1 MKQTFFRNLIFLL
14 VLNVLIKPLY
24 VLGVD
29 RTVQNLTGHGDYGLY
44 FALFNLSI
52 LFSIILDIG
61 ITNYNNRIIAQQPS
75 LIKKYLSNILCFKVL
90 LFILYCLLTF
100 AAAIFLQPT
109 KEGYYILGILILNQG
124 LNSLLLY
131 LRSNLSALQFF
142 KLDSFLSILDK
153 LLMILL
159 FGWLYYF
166 KPIAS
171 EFQIEWFV
179 YSQTASYVITILVA
193 SVLLLQRIP
202 KLQFSFEFSML
213 KTIWKESYLLAI
225 IVLLMGIYTRIDAV
239 LLKKLL
245 GTEGDIQA
253 GIYASAFRLLD
264 AANQFG
270 FLFAALLLPIFSRL
284 IRRGQKVDELT
295 AVSFKTI
302 FIFSWMLAVVCLFFR
317 NEIMQLLYHDTTI
330 YSANIL
336 GILMFALPGAS
347 TVYIFGTLLAANR
360 SLKEL
365 AVATALTAIINFSLN
380 IILIP
385 KYQCTGAAIA
395 AVSTQCIIGVIEI
408 FICRKIFQLKMNLE
422 LISKLILFS
431 LLSLAVGYSA
441 HTFITSL
448 IPGVIAGLGVSLL
461 IAFGLKLFELKKV
474 RSMLISGEE

>member
-14 VLNVLIKPLY
+14 VLNLLIKPLY

-29 RTVQNLTGHGDYGLY
+29 RTVQNLTGHGEYGLY
-44 FALFNLSI
+44 FALFNLSM

-75 LIKKYLSNILCFKVL
+75 LIKKYLSNILSLKVL
-90 LFILYCLLTF
+90 LFILYCIITVV
-100 AAAIFLQPT
+100 AAIFLHPT

-166 KPIAS
+166 KPIAG

-193 SVLLLQRIP
+193 AVLLLQRIP
-202 KLQFSFEFSML
+202 KLQFSFDLSMM
-213 KTIWKESYLLAI
+213 KTIWKESYLLAV
-225 IVLLMGIYTRIDAV
+225 IVLLMGLYSRTDAV
-239 LLKKLL
+239 LIKKLL
-245 GTEGDIQA
+245 GADGDIQA

-302 FIFSWMLAVVCLFFR
+302 FIFS
-317 NEIMQLLYHDTTI
+317 
-330 YSANIL
+330 
-336 GILMFALPGAS
+336 
-347 TVYIFGTLLAANR
+347 
-360 SLKEL
+360 
-365 AVATALTAIINFSLN
+365 
-380 IILIP
+380 
-385 KYQCTGAAIA
+385 
-395 AVSTQCIIGVIEI
+395 
-408 FICRKIFQLKMNLE
+408 
-422 LISKLILFS
+422 
-431 LLSLAVGYSA
+431 
-441 HTFITSL
+441 
-448 IPGVIAGLGVSLL
+448 
-461 IAFGLKLFELKKV
+461 AF
-474 RSMLISGEE
+474 